1 MNALANDEVGE
12 YLDTHC
18 ISSFLKVGTFTVAGN
33 QKQGGNVASYFCLGD
48 GSVLHAVAGPVD
60 AQTLL
65 REARWVIDTRKL
77 AAFES
82 RGDAAK
88 YRAFFRK
95 AHHERLMMEYGIDKR
110 TQINANET
118 LVSQQLLYS
127 HQQTVRNLL
136 MRGHGWNKSPD
147 NQAKVHML
155 LIDFPM
161 AKVQDVYRPVFENI
175 LNERVS
181 TLPVALT

>member
-12 YLDTHC
+12 YLDTHYV
-18 ISSFLKVGTFTVAGN
+18 SSFLKVGTFTLAGN

-161 AKVQDVYRPVFENI
+161 AKVQEDRKSTR
-175 LNERVS
+175 LNSSHIQKSRMPS
-181 TLPVALT
+181 SA